1 MVAVWRAP
9 GDPEQ
14 RSALEILKEAESAVA
29 LVIKPR
35 RLRETGRELPFQGGA
50 FVPPSNDR
58 NRRARAVHDDLLP
71 NAPLRRFRFAT
82 DSVAPVIYLCP
93 RWIGGRHDTI

>member
-35 RLRETGRELPFQGGA
+35 R
-50 FVPPSNDR
+50 
-58 NRRARAVHDDLLP
+58 RRARAVHDDLLP

-93 RWIGGRHDTI
+93 RWIGERHDTI